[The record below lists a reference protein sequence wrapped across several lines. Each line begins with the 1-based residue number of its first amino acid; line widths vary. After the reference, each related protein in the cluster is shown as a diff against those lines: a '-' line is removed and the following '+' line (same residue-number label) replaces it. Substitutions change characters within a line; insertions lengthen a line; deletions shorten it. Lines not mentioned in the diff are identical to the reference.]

1 MIAVSLASAV
11 LALLV
16 YKRVSNQDGIERV
29 KRRMQASLFEIRLFN
44 DDLRAIVR
52 AQGAF
57 LLGNLR
63 YLGLNLKPL
72 LWLLVPFV
80 LVFVHLEP
88 RFRYEGH
95 APGTNAIVK
104 ASVAGTEQA
113 SGIKPA
119 MQLRAPNGLRLTSPA
134 VWSVG
139 RAEPPTRSPSMA
151 WRVTADRPGAYQVK
165 VVLGG
170 VEHAKEIRFG
180 GRTSLFSPRRPGGG
194 FLEQL
199 AHPAE
204 RPLPRDGGLAAIEV
218 DYPERDWGKVPLT
231 DVRFAWWFWWLVLMV
246 GFGLLLR
253 KPMGV
258 QI

>member
-1 MIAVSLASAV
+1 MSLASAV

-16 YKRVSNQDGIERV
+16 YKRVSNQEGIERV

-44 DDLRAIVR
+44 DDLRAILR
-52 AQGAF
+52 AQGGF

-88 RFRYEGH
+88 RFRYD
-95 APGTNAIVK
+95 ALTPDATTIVK
-104 ASVAGTEQA
+104 ASVTAAGEET
-113 SGIKPA
+113 GVKPDVK
-119 MQLRAPNGLRLTSPA
+119 LRAPDGLRLTSPA
-134 VWSVG
+134 VWSAG
-139 RAEPPTRSPSMA
+139 QPPKRLPSMA
-151 WRVTADRPGAYQVK
+151 WRVTADRPGAYQVT
-165 VVLGG
+165 VTVGG

-180 GRTSLFSPRRPGGG
+180 GRTALFSPQRPGGG
-194 FLEQL
+194 FLDQL

-204 RPLPRDGGLAAIEV
+204 RPLPHDGGLAVIEI
-218 DYPERDWGKVPLT
+218 DYPERDWGKLPLT